1 MSAAVPRSFIK
12 EASKLLLQC
21 RQNHPNTPLE
31 YLPKPLNPQTT
42 EHGYAIANSVVED
55 GNMKIAGFKVAATN
69 KKVMVRLFM
78 ILYSFSLILIE
89 K

>member
-1 MSAAVPRSFIK
+1 MSAVPRSFIK

-31 YLPKPLNPQTT
+31 YLPKPLNPLTK
-42 EHGYAIANSVVED
+42 EHGYDIANSVVED
-55 GNMKIAGFKVAATN
+55 GNMKVAGFKVAATN
-69 KKVMVRLFM
+69 KKVMVRIFIHNSLF
-78 ILYSFSLILIE
+78 FLILIE